1 MRGAAQTWR
10 TGDGLARVE
19 RAVAAIAAGRPVVVR
34 DGADGTG
41 DVVFAAASA
50 TVGLLAFT
58 VRHTSGLV
66 CVALAPVVCDRL
78 RLPPMHYADTSQR
91 VTVDLAH
98 DITTGISAHDR
109 ARTIAALGDP
119 SAVATD
125 FTRPG
130 HVVPV
135 QTDPNGVL
143 AVPGPAEVAV
153 ELTVL
158 AGRGPA
164 AAFST
169 IVGLDRATEMARG
182 PELDRFAA
190 EHDLELVSVADLVT
204 HRRLA
209 APPTLTPAVT
219 GTTIARRDDDDPA
232 HQWFRRQISQ
242 VATTIRNAA
251 I

>member
-1 MRGAAQTWR
+1 MSPMRIAAQSWPR
-10 TGDGLARVE
+10 GDELARVE

-34 DGADGTG
+34 NDADGTG
-41 DVVFAAASA
+41 TLAFAAVSA
-50 TVGLLAFT
+50 TVHLLAFT

-66 CVALAPVVCDRL
+66 CVALTPEVCDRL
-78 RLPPMHYADTSQR
+78 RLPPMHYADPSQR

-109 ARTIAALGDP
+109 ARTIAALGDQG
-119 SAVATD
+119 AVATD

-130 HVVPV
+130 HVMPV
-135 QTDPNGVL
+135 QTDPDGLL
-143 AVPGPAEVAV
+143 AFPGPAEAAV
-153 ELTVL
+153 ELTLL
-158 AGRGPA
+158 AGHGPA

-169 IVGLDRATEMARG
+169 IVGLDRATEMAQG

-209 APPTLTPAVT
+209 GLPPLTSAVT
-219 GTTIARRDDDDPA
+219 GTTTAR
-232 HQWFRRQISQ
+232 
-242 VATTIRNAA
+242 
-251 I
+251 